1 MKKHVFFMTE
11 KGKTNKLGFRY
22 EKNLSSINRTLDS
35 SSITT
40 KLYVEN
46 VDCESSKTGVCS
58 IQTATDNIGKNS
70 YILDFSYYAKIGT
83 LDKV

>member
-1 MKKHVFFMTE
+1 MTE

-58 IQTATDNIGKNS
+58 IQTATDNIGKIHISQISLIMQNR
-70 YILDFSYYAKIGT
+70 YFR
-83 LDKV
+83 